1 MLKFDYTPAKCFG
14 ELMNENSKS
23 VESEPK
29 EQKSGSITTA
39 WFKHYDKKLDR
50 MEALLESSYLALNHL
65 WWMFFGLFM
74 LLFVIPFL
82 GWFAYTMGNFS
93 W

>member
-1 MLKFDYTPAKCFG
+1 MS
-14 ELMNENSKS
+14 ENSKTS
-23 VESEPK
+23 ESEAK

-50 MEALLESSYLALNHL
+50 MESLLESSYQALNHL
-65 WWMFFGLFM
+65 RWMFFGLFM

-82 GWFAYTMGNFS
+82 GWFAYTMGNFA